1 MDYRLKQ
8 IYESMLAGSVDEN
21 PTPANTLS
29 SLYEMARPKMPR
41 EPKPPK
47 VSKPAPPNATYP
59 EVIAHA
65 LFGDPSQ
72 TNQIQPPVGKYELGG
87 INQVLPQDLQTFKQL
102 YSVNPPKKGME
113 IGTAATKGSGNGE
126 IALFWLLRQSYP
138 DIEDGREGGDPDL
151 KIPSLKIG
159 VEVKAYGGDKM
170 ITLGRFGDQ
179 HVNRRLLS
187 VVFGLKA
194 LVENFDPRTPSRM
207 PSLDTF
213 NSKELASAFD
223 VLAKFDSNEALRRSG
238 FNLLHDVYKQIDQ
251 VKNALNLGSEPGSF
265 TEKDIQVGAGRMM
278 LAFLKDKLRE
288 KPGFGGYLVNI
299 TEAGKIDWKQIPT
312 EDVVDDVLGNNP
324 ERVLKYVTA
333 NGASLKANF
342 DQLFFSGK

>member
-1 MDYRLKQ
+1 MQRKC
-8 IYESMLAGSVDEN
+8 SPSSSSS
-21 PTPANTLS
+21 TSLS
-29 SLYEMARPKMPR
+29 NLYEMAVKSK

-47 VSKPAPPNATYP
+47 EPKPLKQAPPNATYP

-65 LFGDPSQ
+65 LYGDPARANEIEQ
-72 TNQIQPPVGKYELGG
+72 PVGNYVAGG
-87 INQVLPQDLQTFKQL
+87 LNQVVPQDLKIFKQL

-126 IALFWLLRQSYP
+126 IALFWLLRPSYP
-138 DIEDGREGGDPDL
+138 DIQDGREGGDPDL
-151 KIPSLKIG
+151 KIPSKKFGI
-159 VEVKAYGGDKM
+159 EVKAYGGDKM

-194 LVENFDPRTPSRM
+194 LVENFDPKTPSRM

-213 NSKELASAFD
+213 NSKELASAFN
-223 VLAKFDSNEALRRSG
+223 VLAKFDSNEALRASG

-251 VKNALNLGSEPGSF
+251 VKNALNLGDAPGSF
-265 TEKDIQVGAGRMM
+265 TEKEVPVGAGRMM

-299 TEAGKIDWKQIPT
+299 TEQGRIDWKQIPT
-312 EDVVDDVLGNNP
+312 EQEVDDRLGNDP
-324 ERVLKYVTA
+324 GLVLKYVTA

-342 DQLFFSGK
+342 DKLFFQNS